1 MAIAIFE
8 RTAFD
13 QNRSIVAAL
22 QAAIASDAAELVSGA
37 AELHQVKPCGTIVS
51 PGRS

>member
-13 QNRSIVAAL
+13 QSRSIDAAV

-37 AELHQVKPCGTIVS
+37 AELHQLKTLRDDRLTWPS
-51 PGRS
+51 